1 MGEFN
6 WEAFCAEKS
15 DIVVH
20 CKTEEEAKDFCA
32 QMHRHGL
39 CWCSYNSYLHHTN
52 YKKYTYKTCYT
63 GAGTF
68 QSLDYFIKLGNNYKI
83 MEWSDYMTIP
93 RDILKPGHMVE
104 LRNGHAYMYLPYAKG
119 YAFIKE
125 HSDPVNLKHYD
136 CDLNYSGNKCF
147 DVIKIWGLTNLA
159 QDIMYFIPNER
170 PLLWER
176 KERPEIK
183 MTVDEMKQ
191 KLEEIL
197 NAKIVEE

>member
-1 MGEFN
+1 MKQFDWN
-6 WEAFCAEKS
+6 FFCDKNNKVA
-15 DIVVH
+15 VH
-20 CKTEEEAKDFCA
+20 CKTEEEAKDFCK
-32 QMHRHGL
+32 QMDHFGL
-39 CWCSYNSYLHHTN
+39 KWRNGYSYLENNN
-52 YKKYTYKTCYT
+52 YRITQSKTCYSNQ
-63 GAGTF
+63 GEF
-68 QSLDYFIKLGNNYKI
+68 DKVEYYKDHNYHVL
-83 MEWSDYMTIP
+83 EWNDYMKVIP

-136 CDLNYSGNKCF
+136 CDLNYSENECF
-147 DVIKIWGLTNLA
+147 DVMKIWGLTNLP

-176 KERPEIK
+176 KENPEIR
-183 MTVDEMKQ
+183 MTVNEMKK